1 MPSSTLKIH
10 GDDSEVDRLI
20 EKLERATELAT
31 GLMPY
36 LQPRVQEADYS
47 EPNPQAQRESK
58 GKFFKVQH
66 EMVGTED
73 GLTDAERAVADHL
86 CAAVDA
92 FGELDHRHPAEP
104 REFVDGIHACQN
116 QLAWRIVQ
124 RCFPKAW
131 PIKSGSPLDALDTDP
146 PPAPPADS
154 EVRG

>member
-1 MPSSTLKIH
+1 MKIH
-10 GDDSEVDRLI
+10 IDDSEVDRLI

-36 LQPRVQEADYS
+36 LKPHVQEADCS
-47 EPNPQAQRESK
+47 EPNAADRESDRR
-58 GKFFKVQH
+58 FFAESSDH
-66 EMVGTED
+66 ELAFVD
-73 GLTDAERAVADHL
+73 GLTDVEREVSEHL
-86 CAAVDA
+86 CAAVNA
-92 FGELDHRHPAEP
+92 FGKLDRRHPAEE

-124 RCFPKAW
+124 RCYPKAW
-131 PIKSGSPLDALDTDP
+131 PVKPPDP